1 MLAALLYHRLENP
14 YPRRQYNTM
23 AKDFDYYKNLND
35 VIVHALLHVLMQ
47 ANQSPRYIP
56 TPKRN
61 ELLVKFLK
69 PKLHQKALSNIK
81 KDIKLMILTA
91 KKKGGNLEQK
101 LYELNAQAR
110 NFLYHDA
117 EKLYQLL
124 TTLSS
129 DIHIGSK
136 LLEGDEKRERDILY
150 IEQDNIEKS
159 IQPNNHENTPII
171 GYIQSH
177 KVEEIVTLV
186 NASAP
191 FSATVK
197 EWNKHTDEAILSIGM
212 A

>member
-1 MLAALLYHRLENP
+1 M
-14 YPRRQYNTM
+14 
-23 AKDFDYYKNLND
+23 
-35 VIVHALLHVLMQ
+35 HALLHVLMQ

-56 TPKRN
+56 TQKRN

-69 PKLHQKALSNIK
+69 PKLHQKSLINIK
-81 KDIKLMILTA
+81 KDIKLMILAA
-91 KKKGGNLEQK
+91 KNKNGNLERK
-101 LYELNAQAR
+101 LYELNTQAR

-117 EKLYQLL
+117 ERLYQLL
-124 TTLSS
+124 TALN
-129 DIHIGSK
+129 DEIHIGSK
-136 LLEGDEKRERDILY
+136 FLEGEEDRERDILY

-171 GYIQSH
+171 GYIQTQ

-197 EWNKHTDEAILSIGM
+197 EWNKHTDEAILSIEM
-212 A
+212 R